1 MLAPC
6 DLRDITKGKGD
17 TNILKVC
24 LCIPR
29 WTHLPITA
37 EHKGSDTAPGAGAE
51 QTRLWQPAHRGTR
64 ELGRC
69 SPTAGG

>member
-6 DLRDITKGKGD
+6 DLRAITKGKGA

-29 WTHLPITA
+29 GTHLPIRA

-51 QTRLWQPAHRGTR
+51 QT
-64 ELGRC
+64 C
-69 SPTAGG
+69 S